1 MAQAPSPNSL
11 SAQSVRLRKFDMKMI
26 PQDAVCVF
34 IGRRRTGKSTLV
46 KDLLFHHQ
54 NIPMGTVIS
63 GTEESNSFY
72 GKIVPPG
79 FIYGEYNAA
88 ILANFV
94 ERQKLI
100 TSKIQQ
106 EETLMQRGG
115 QMTKSKLDPRS
126 FLILDDC
133 LYDESWT
140 HDKNVRYIFL
150 NGRHQKIF
158 FLITMQYPL
167 GIPPVLRTNVDY
179 VFILREP
186 YISNRRRIFDN
197 FGAAFPNFEFF
208 CQIMDQCTENF
219 ECLVINNNT
228 RSNKLEDAIFWYKA
242 AIQGDFRICSP
253 EVWAKAGNTT
263 YYRHK
268 DEENV
273 NAYDPSNSQR
283 LRGPPI
289 VVRKSY

>member
-1 MAQAPSPNSL
+1 MAQVQNPNSL

-72 GKIVPPG
+72 GKIVPPI
-79 FIYGEYNAA
+79 FIHGEYNAA

-94 ERQKLI
+94 KKQQLI
-100 TSKIQQ
+100 TKKIQDQ
-106 EETLMQRGG
+106 ENAPRAPG
-115 QMTKSKLDPRS
+115 QMVQKSKLDPRA

-140 HDKNVRYIFL
+140 HDKNIRYCFL

-186 YISNRRRIFDN
+186 YISNRKRIFDN

-242 AIQGDFRICSP
+242 EIQGDFRIGAP
-253 EVWAKAGNTT
+253 EFWQYNATH
-263 YYRHK
+263 YRHK
-268 DEENV
+268 DEEDV
-273 NAYDPSNSQR
+273 NMYDPNNNQR
-283 LRGPPI
+283 LRGPAV
-289 VVRKSY
+289 VVRKQY